1 MDTFVVSVSGR
12 ARSGK
17 DTLVKHLIETYKD
30 KYDIRRY
37 AFADALKIEL
47 YNALV
52 NPLDPYWETTDDYFL
67 LPHPTTIDP
76 RLVSNEEKLAWVES
90 NRTPLLLKHMQLYG
104 TEYRRARDPF
114 YWVRALAKQIR
125 ADKPMFALIADTR
138 FQNEFLFAKANKGF
152 TIKCVR
158 LGFIDSNRDPSH
170 KSETDLENALFDWTI
185 EVGDGEVD
193 ELRNDAVTV
202 FENIIERV
210 TPEVPEVGDGFVAA

>member
-1 MDTFVVSVSGR
+1 MDTFVVGVNGR

-17 DTLVKHLIETYKD
+17 DTLVKHLIETYKAQ
-30 KYDIRRY
+30 YDIRRY

-67 LPHPTTIDP
+67 LPHPTI
-76 RLVSNEEKLAWVES
+76 RLVPNEEKLAWVEN
-90 NRTPLLLKHMQLYG
+90 NRTPLLLKHLQLYG

-114 YWVRALAKQIR
+114 YWVRAMAKQIR
-125 ADKPMFALIADTR
+125 ADKPMFALIADMR
-138 FQNEFLFAKANKGF
+138 FQNEFLFVKANKGF

-158 LGFIDSNRDPSH
+158 LGFIDPNRDPNH